1 MADLSNENGHGD
13 ELYDHDVP
21 LTMRADCS
29 GCDHP
34 AADHPVDLGGREA
47 IAFACLR
54 PGCDCR
60 NWQPPRGADIGS
72 EGQQR

>member
-1 MADLSNENGHGD
+1 MDSRD

-21 LTMRADCS
+21 LDMRADCS

-47 IAFACLR
+47 VAFACLR
-54 PGCDCR
+54 PGCECS
-60 NWQPPRGADIGS
+60 NWQPPSSALSGGPYAEPGR
-72 EGQQR
+72 